1 MNQSQSRVLI
11 GMMLAAYPREAMNQE
26 TVGVWTRLIETFDY
40 DETRK
45 AVLRILATRY
55 TFPTIADLRNEIIEA
70 RLELPSAERAYEMWL
85 AYADRGGKLM
95 VHPFV
100 RQVANDAGFDLWT
113 MRQSE
118 NPSILRSQFLKAYEE
133 RRRLSREI
141 HDGIAQDLAVLAFRW
156 GWLLRS
162 HGIVEHLPVLRKLE
176 IPVIATIRDS
186 QNNVVTATMTVLSTT
201 PIPLTV
207 IPATWGIVL
216 LNGTP

>member
-1 MNQSQSRVLI
+1 
-11 GMMLAAYPREAMNQE
+11 MMLAAYPREAMNQE

-133 RRRLSREI
+133 RRRAAIREENLAELRGGPGYAAVEAPPAGEMAALGAAEGG
-141 HDGIAQDLAVLAFRW
+141 HVGEAGPANDTDLGEAASE
-156 GWLLRS
+156 G
-162 HGIVEHLPVLRKLE
+162 
-176 IPVIATIRDS
+176 
-186 QNNVVTATMTVLSTT
+186 
-201 PIPLTV
+201 
-207 IPATWGIVL
+207 
-216 LNGTP
+216 